1 MNNYSG
7 HVKEAIVNGKRKLF
21 SLFGLGHK
29 TGGLSPLVATKLYNS
44 YSIPT
49 MLYGDQ
55 LINYKPS
62 DVEMLEV
69 AQRQIGRRLQSLP
82 VHSSNPSATMPLGMN
97 SMSLRID
104 YDMLLMLFGLL
115 TLPISNIYKQFTITR
130 LIPIIFFKE
139 TTWDSPIR
147 QMWDRVRKYN
157 LTELLTNMIVNGIYL
172 TKGSW
177 KRFIKLEVNDK
188 QRAIYRTTCNTYR
201 RHDVCLNI
209 CDVKDGA
216 TGPLRPCVWWT
227 LAKMKPELLAQCKTM
242 MRLATDSHDF
252 RVKNDGINSTCF
264 LCDMFEIETLDHF
277 FIFVY
282 EFF

>member
-1 MNNYSG
+1 
-7 HVKEAIVNGKRKLF
+7 
-21 SLFGLGHK
+21 
-29 TGGLSPLVATKLYNS
+29 
-44 YSIPT
+44 
-49 MLYGDQ
+49 
-55 LINYKPS
+55 
-62 DVEMLEV
+62 
-69 AQRQIGRRLQSLP
+69 
-82 VHSSNPSATMPLGMN
+82 MPLGMN
-97 SMSLRID
+97 SMTLRID

-115 TLPISNIYKQFTITR
+115 TLPISNIYKQLTITR

-227 LAKMKPELLAQCKTM
+227 LAKMKPELLTQCKTM

-277 FIFVY
+277 LFSCTNFSDERIKLAKILDKYSSNGLTDNKNIIFNFNGNVTY
-282 EFF
+282 SDMAGISNIIHVMYIKRAKLISQYAGN